1 MIRRKKPYKT
11 VSISYDEESWR
22 AVSDWLCE
30 NLEEVSPS
38 AAVRALVLQ
47 GAKVAG
53 KEKEKADRFAVA
65 VRKKRFKELSTSF
78 DEESWEGVKRWM
90 YDYDETRVSY
100 AVRALVLLGSQFL
113 NEGG

>member
-38 AAVRALVLQ
+38 AAVRALVL
-47 GAKVAG
+47 
-53 KEKEKADRFAVA
+53 
-65 VRKKRFKELSTSF
+65 
-78 DEESWEGVKRWM
+78 
-90 YDYDETRVSY
+90 
-100 AVRALVLLGSQFL
+100 
-113 NEGG
+113 